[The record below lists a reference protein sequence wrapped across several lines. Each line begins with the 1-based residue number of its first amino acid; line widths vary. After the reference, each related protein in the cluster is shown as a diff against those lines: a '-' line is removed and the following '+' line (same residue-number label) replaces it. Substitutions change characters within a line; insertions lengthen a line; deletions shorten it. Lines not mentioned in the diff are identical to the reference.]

1 MKGKLAI
8 DETYILFH
16 KTEIHV
22 DSQKTLYPDQLCLQI
37 GNLSLETRVSFV

>member
-16 KTEIHV
+16 KTEI